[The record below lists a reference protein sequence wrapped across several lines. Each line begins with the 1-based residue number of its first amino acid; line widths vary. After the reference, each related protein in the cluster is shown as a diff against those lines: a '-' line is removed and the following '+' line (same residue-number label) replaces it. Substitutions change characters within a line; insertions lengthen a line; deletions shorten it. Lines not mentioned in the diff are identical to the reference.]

1 MGTRTGRLAT
11 LAAGVLLL
19 AGLAGCDLDPPSAA
33 PTAAHTRPARAA
45 AASTPPAAPAPTPTR
60 TAGVIDLTAADF
72 ATVVSKAQADL
83 TLQACHFTLTVDAAG
98 QEQMSSAGVLRVAAD
113 GQVEMVERATVA
125 GQGSVEMRLVEGVL
139 YVSTDGPD
147 GTFVALDPHDPSLTF
162 SVPTDVDPAG
172 NAADLSPAILSVT
185 EVGAPVLVGGVPTQ
199 EYDVVVDL
207 AKVTGPSGERLRAAA
222 QQAAALGQHLPPM
235 VTYHYWLAADG
246 LEMRISYEMLGAT
259 WAMTFSQW
267 GEPVDI
273 QAPGA
278 DRMSNLDQD

>member
-1 MGTRTGRLAT
+1 MAIRLH
-11 LAAGVLLL
+11 
-19 AGLAGCDLDPPSAA
+19 PSMAVH
-33 PTAAHTRPARAA
+33 PGPWLRRNVIEPYRLSVTETAERLHVTRPA
-45 AASTPPAAPAPTPTR
+45 
-60 TAGVIDLTAADF
+60 
-72 ATVVSKAQADL
+72 
-83 TLQACHFTLTVDAAG
+83 
-98 QEQMSSAGVLRVAAD
+98 MSNLLNGK
-113 GQVEMVERATVA
+113 
-125 GQGSVEMRLVEGVL
+125 
-139 YVSTDGPD
+139 
-147 GTFVALDPHDPSLTF
+147 
-162 SVPTDVDPAG
+162 
-172 NAADLSPAILSVT
+172 ADLSPAILSVT